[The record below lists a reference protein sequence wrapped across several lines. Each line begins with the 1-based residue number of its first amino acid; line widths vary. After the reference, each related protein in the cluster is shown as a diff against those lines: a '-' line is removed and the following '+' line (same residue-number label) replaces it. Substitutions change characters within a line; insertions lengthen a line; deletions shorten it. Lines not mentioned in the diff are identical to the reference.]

1 MFLEIKEMT
10 VQFGGLI
17 AVNELNIS
25 VEKGQIF
32 ALIGPNGAGKTT
44 VLNCLSRFYTPKS
57 GMVRFDGED
66 ILSCRT
72 DQVIK
77 KGIARSFQNVE
88 LFPKL
93 TVMQNLLMGQ
103 NHFLKAGFL
112 ASMFNLPSYRR
123 EEKEARIRC
132 EEVIEL
138 LDLKEVQNEMVEGL
152 SFGTQK
158 KIDMGR
164 ALLSNPKILLL
175 DEPVAGMNPQE
186 TKELGRLIQ
195 RLNQEKGLTIM
206 MIEHDMALVMSISQ
220 HIAVMEFGKKIA
232 EGTPLEV
239 QNNPKVI
246 EAYLGEEVQEFAE
259 VK

>member
-1 MFLEIKEMT
+1 MYLELKNVT

-17 AVNELNIS
+17 AVNQLDIS

-57 GMVRFDGED
+57 GSISFDGED
-66 ILSCRT
+66 ILQYRP
-72 DQVIK
+72 DQVIS

-93 TVMQNLLMGQ
+93 TVIQNLLMGQ
-103 NHFLKAGFL
+103 NHFLKSGFFANAFAL
-112 ASMFNLPSYRR
+112 LSYRR
-123 EEKEARIRC
+123 EEKEAILRA
-132 EEVIEL
+132 EEMLEL
-138 LDLKEVQNEMVEGL
+138 LDLRHLQNERVESL

-158 KIDMGR
+158 KIDIGR

-186 TKELGRLIQ
+186 SAELAALIQ
-195 RLNQEKGLTIM
+195 RLNCEKGLTIL
-206 MIEHDMALVMSISQ
+206 MIEHDMPIVMSISN
-220 HIAVMEFGKKIA
+220 HITVMDFGKKIA
-232 EGTPLEV
+232 EGTPEEV
-239 QNNPKVI
+239 QNNPDVI
-246 EAYLGEEVQEFAE
+246 EAYLGEEVHDFAE
-259 VK
+259 AQ